1 MTYSTPQPAA
11 AQSDAWWVQQWVDLL
26 NSYRFKKRLE
36 RGRNYARQGNILSL
50 TFKDSKVYATVQG
63 TANEPYQLSIWIER
77 FTDEDWGFII
87 NTLGEKALYSA
98 QLLAGEMPGSIEAVF
113 TSNGLSL
120 FPFTLSDVK
129 SKCDCPDPKN
139 PCKHIAAVYYQLG
152 DFFREDPFVLFQ
164 LRGRSKEQILEALR
178 QQRQQAIGDATATTA
193 KAASGSARESGSQL
207 EEDTPEEGLPEKDTP
222 EKGLPEEGLP
232 EDSTASAQTVNRSSD
247 RPPALQSPTHMPVET
262 FWRYPEPIDPSLIV
276 ITPAEQTVLEVIGDM
291 PLAATEA
298 QIVMEHFK
306 SLYQTVAQQAMITA
320 LS

>member
-1 MTYSTPQPAA
+1 MTYSTPQPPA
-11 AQSDAWWVQQWVDLL
+11 AQEDAWWVQQWVDLL

-50 TFKDSKVYATVQG
+50 EFKESKVIATVQG
-63 TANEPYQLSIWIER
+63 TASEPYQLSIWIER
-77 FTDEDWGFII
+77 FTDEDWGFVI

-98 QLLAGEMPGSIEAVF
+98 QLLAGEMPDSIEAVF

-129 SKCDCPDPKN
+129 SKCSCPDPKN

-164 LRGRSKEQILEALR
+164 LRGRTKEQILEALR
-178 QQRQQAIGDATATTA
+178 QQRQQVIGEAEPASESEKKVAGKKQAA
-193 KAASGSARESGSQL
+193 KAKATEAGVKVAGEQTGVEIAS
-207 EEDTPEEGLPEKDTP
+207 
-222 EKGLPEEGLP
+222 
-232 EDSTASAQTVNRSSD
+232 
-247 RPPALQSPTHMPVET
+247 
-262 FWRYPEPIDPSLIV
+262 FWKYDDPIDPSLVV
-276 ITPAEQTVLEVIGDM
+276 ITPAEQTVLEVVGDM

-298 QIVMEHFK
+298 QIVMDHFK

>member
-1 MTYSTPQPAA
+1 MTYSAPQPVV
-11 AQSDAWWVQQWVDLL
+11 AQEDAWWVQQWVDLL

-50 TFKDSKVYATVQG
+50 EFKNSKVIATVQG
-63 TANEPYQLSIWIER
+63 TATEPYRLSIWIDR
-77 FTDEDWGFII
+77 FTDEDWSYITD
-87 NTLGEKALYSA
+87 TLGEQARYSA
-98 QLLAGEMPGSIEAVF
+98 QLLAGEMPDDIERVF

-120 FPFTLSDVK
+120 FPFTLSDVN
-129 SKCDCPDPKN
+129 SKCSCPDPKN

-178 QQRQQAIGDATATTA
+178 QQRQQAIEQNETTEVEATESTTERREQAATQQPL
-193 KAASGSARESGSQL
+193 SI
-207 EEDTPEEGLPEKDTP
+207 ED
-222 EKGLPEEGLP
+222 
-232 EDSTASAQTVNRSSD
+232 
-247 RPPALQSPTHMPVET
+247 
-262 FWRYPEPIDPSLIV
+262 FWRYDEPIDPSLVV
-276 ITPAEQTVLEVIGDM
+276 ITPSEQTVLEVIGEM

-298 QIVMEHFK
+298 QAISAHLK

>member
-1 MTYSTPQPAA
+1 MTYSAPPQPAA
-11 AQSDAWWVQQWVDLL
+11 QEDAWWVQQWVDLL

-50 TFKDSKVYATVQG
+50 EFKDSKVLATVQG
-63 TANEPYQLSIWIER
+63 TATEPYRLSIWIER
-77 FTDEDWGFII
+77 FTDEDWGFVID
-87 NTLGEKALYSA
+87 TLGQQALYSA
-98 QLLAGEMPGSIEAVF
+98 QLLAGEMPDDIERVF

-129 SKCDCPDPKN
+129 SKCSCPDPKN

-178 QQRQQAIGDATATTA
+178 QQRQQAIAQEETFEKESENEEESL
-193 KAASGSARESGSQL
+193 KAATLS
-207 EEDTPEEGLPEKDTP
+207 P
-222 EKGLPEEGLP
+222 
-232 EDSTASAQTVNRSSD
+232 ASAQ
-247 RPPALQSPTHMPVET
+247 PPISIED
-262 FWRYPEPIDPSLIV
+262 FWRYDEPLDSSLVV

-298 QIVMEHFK
+298 QALSSHLK
-306 SLYQTVAQQAMITA
+306 SLYQSVAQQAMMTA